1 MDIRE
6 HSIALVSVIVGLG
19 LTDLLGN
26 LNRLI
31 RARRTIRWDALPLAW
46 AAVAF
51 VLVNNFWWA
60 LFLGVTGI
68 EKPSSAGTF
77 LLSLSMPVLLYL
89 ICAAA
94 LPYGRTARG
103 LDLRE
108 AYLAES
114 RYFFILV
121 VIYVLMTQVLVL
133 STGAGFL
140 WNEATVLRCVF
151 AVACIPLIWTRR
163 IGYHWTATS
172 VVLIITFFRLFQLA
186 LH

>member
-1 MDIRE
+1 MRSGPEWTSAHIRC
-6 HSIALVSVIVGLG
+6 AGLG
-19 LTDLLGN
+19 NRGPGPDDLLGN

-68 EKPSSAGTF
+68 EKPSNAGTF
-77 LLSLSMPVLLYL
+77 LLSLSMQVLLYL

-133 STGAGFL
+133 FAGG
-140 WNEATVLRCVF
+140 
-151 AVACIPLIWTRR
+151 PGSSGTRR
-163 IGYHWTATS
+163 PCCATCS
-172 VVLIITFFRLFQLA
+172 WPPACR
-186 LH
+186 

>member
-31 RARRTIRWDALPLAW
+31 RARRTIRWDALPIAW
-46 AAVAF
+46 AVIAF

-94 LPYGRTARG
+94 LPYGRTAHG

-114 RYFFILV
+114 RYFFILIV
-121 VIYVLMTQVLVL
+121 TYVLMTQILVFF
-133 STGAGFL
+133 SGAGLL
-140 WNEATVLRCVF
+140 WNEATWLRCVF
-151 AVACIPLIWTRR
+151 VATCIPLIQTRR
-163 IGYHWTATS
+163 IGYHRAATG
-172 VVLIITFFRLFQLA
+172 VVLAITFFRLFQLS

>member
-6 HSIALVSVIVGLG
+6 HSIALVSVIVGMG
-19 LTDLLGN
+19 LTDLFGN

-31 RARRTIRWDALPLAW
+31 RARRTIRWDALPIAW
-46 AAVAF
+46 AAIALI
-51 VLVNNFWWA
+51 LVNNFWWA
-60 LFLGVTGI
+60 LYLGVTGI

-77 LLSLSMPVLLYL
+77 LLSLSTPALLYL

-94 LPYGRTARG
+94 LPYGRTAKG

-114 RYFFILV
+114 RYFFILI
-121 VIYVLMTQVLVL
+121 VIYVLMTQFLVL
-133 STGAGFL
+133 LTGAAFQ
-140 WNEATVLRCVF
+140 WNEATVLRGVF
-151 AVACIPLIWTRR
+151 TAVCIPLIWTRR
-163 IGYHWTATS
+163 IAYHWMATI
-172 VVLIITFFRLFQLA
+172 VVLAITFFRLFQLS